1 MLRYL
6 TSGESHGQALTAV
19 VEGIPSRL
27 KLSERYINGELKRRQ
42 GGYGR
47 GGRMKI
53 EHDTV
58 KILSGVRGGVTL
70 GSPIALSIE
79 NLDWKNW
86 EKTMSVNKKAGG
98 DSARKVTRPRPGHA
112 DLTGALKYDHDDV
125 RNILERSSARE
136 TAARVAV
143 GALCKRFLEEFGI
156 EVLSWVEEIGGCGI
170 LGGGIKRE
178 RREEIQS
185 FFKKAE
191 LSDVR
196 CPDVGAGDAMKRRI
210 DKAKRE
216 GDSLGGIFKVVALGV
231 PPGLGSHVHWDRKLD
246 GKVGGALMSIQ
257 AIKGV
262 EVGIGFDASAA
273 PGSQIHDEILY
284 RSIKAARGARGRTP
298 RQFWPLRFGY
308 YRKSNNAGGI
318 EGGMSN
324 GEPLVVRAVMK
335 PIPTLY
341 KPLKSVDMESK
352 RAIKA
357 SVERSDICAVPAAAV
372 IGESVV
378 AFEVACAFME
388 KFGGDSLNEVK
399 RNYRGYLAYLAKRF
413 SS

>member
-6 TSGESHGQALTAV
+6 TSGESHGQALVAIL
-19 VEGIPSRL
+19 EGIPSRL
-27 KLSERYINGELKRRQ
+27 KLSERYINGDLKRRQ

-53 EHDTV
+53 EHDRV

-79 NLDWKNW
+79 NLDWTNW
-86 EKTMSVNKKAGG
+86 EKTMSVNKKPAG

-143 GALCKRFLEEFGI
+143 GALCKRLLEEFGI
-156 EVLSWVEEIGGCGI
+156 EVVSWVEEIGGCGI
-170 LGGGIKRE
+170 PGGGIKRE
-178 RREEIQS
+178 RREDIHS
-185 FFKKAE
+185 LFKKAE
-191 LSDVR
+191 SSDVR
-196 CPDVGAGDAMKRRI
+196 CPDAGAGDAMKRRI

-246 GKVGGALMSIQ
+246 GRLGSALMSIQ

-262 EVGIGFDASAA
+262 EIGVGFDASAS
-273 PGSQIHDEILY
+273 PGSQVHDEIYY
-284 RSIKAARGARGRTP
+284 RPLKVGGGLKRRVP
-298 RQFWPLRFGY
+298 RQFWPLDFGY

-324 GEPLVVRAVMK
+324 GEPVVVRAVMK

-352 RAIKA
+352 RAFKA
-357 SVERSDICAVPAAAV
+357 SVERSDVCAVPAAAV

-378 AFEVACAFME
+378 AFELACAFME

-399 RNYRGYLAYLAKRF
+399 RSYRGYLTYLAKRF